1 MGNGVM
7 SKTTAARR
15 VLVGLER
22 RVVLVGSVLMAA
34 TLVANFSQRVPPL
47 APKAWDQAFESI
59 ALPHAPQVVYA
70 PQKPQSTD
78 DKASERT
85 ITVAKLAAMFERHGY
100 SLETIRAEGLVPR
113 VYLAMLPMDLPS
125 LPNSDERKM
134 RFIQTVLPLVLHV
147 NETITHDRARIIA
160 LRHEFKRAKKLKDA
174 DGAWLRR
181 LASAYGLGQDADFD
195 ELLQRVDVVPPSL
208 AVAQAAL
215 ESGWGTSRV
224 AHEGKALFGQYGLSG
239 EGPAQSEEAK
249 NYRMRYFPTLS
260 DAVKSY
266 AANLNSNPAY
276 DRFRKV
282 RAEMRANGIEPDGY
296 DLAGEL
302 AAYSELR
309 GAYVKAIRRL
319 IDLNALSRFDDV
331 RLAAHHSL

>member
-1 MGNGVM
+1 MM
-7 SKTTAARR
+7 KTIAARR

-22 RVVLVGSVLMAA
+22 RVVLVGTVMMTA
-34 TLVANFSQRVPPL
+34 TLVANFAPRVPSL
-47 APKAWDQAFESI
+47 APTTFDQAFESI
-59 ALPHAPQVVYA
+59 PLTQAPQLGHA
-70 PQKPQSTD
+70 QQMPPATD
-78 DKASERT
+78 ENASERT
-85 ITVAKLAAMFERHGY
+85 ITVAKLAAMFERYGY
-100 SLETIRAEGLVPR
+100 TLETVRTEGLVPR
-113 VYLAMLPMDLPS
+113 VYLAMLPPDLPAM
-125 LPNSDERKM
+125 PDSDERKI

-147 NETITHDRARIIA
+147 NETITLDRARVIA
-160 LRHEFKRAKKLKDA
+160 LRNEFKRAKTLKEE
-174 DGAWLRR
+174 DGDWLRR
-181 LASAYGLGQDADFD
+181 LASAYGLDQDADFD
-195 ELLQRVDVVPPSL
+195 ELLRRVDTVPPSL

-239 EGPAQSEEAK
+239 EGPAQREEAK
-249 NYRMRYFPTLS
+249 NYRMRYFPTLG

-266 AANLNSNPAY
+266 AANLNINPAY
-276 DRFRKV
+276 ERFRKA
-282 RAEMRANGIEPDGY
+282 RAEMRGKGIEPDGY

-309 GAYVKAIRRL
+309 GAYVKSVRRL